1 MVISIFRKNDFFLVR
16 KSIEILKKINF
27 FMKHPVS
34 TKLIPIPTRIGAEMK
49 EYGIMNNFCLHV
61 KAVK

>member
-1 MVISIFRKNDFFLVR
+1 M
-16 KSIEILKKINF
+16 NF

-34 TKLIPIPTRIGAEMK
+34 TKLFPIPTRIGAEMK
-49 EYGIMNNFCLHV
+49 EYGIMNNFCLDV